1 LYADEETRGF
11 VRYWFNRTNRRQL
24 AALARAIAEV
34 PKRRVREIL
43 WCAFSRLIIT
53 KQAGASL
60 ALDVAHSRPHKVSDK
75 TVIRPIEQFDAAV
88 RAVVS
93 AIPFRTPHST
103 PRARIKKAD
112 ARKLPVEVCI
122 ERGVFRACHAD
133 ELIIRGGRLESI
145 NADGRRRMSA
155 GALEHWNSYSSEG
168 LPRLLLGHR
177 PGRARAPHGHG
188 CGPAK

>member
-1 LYADEETRGF
+1 MRVSCSRSHHPARESVLQTDCDGKKPRRLERSESRARSTHSRHGWRHLSRGRRF
-11 VRYWFNRTNRRQL
+11 SAEAGDACAGSYPISRRYWFDRTNRRQL

-60 ALDVAHSRPHKVSDK
+60 ALDVAYSRPHKVADE
-75 TVIRPIEQFDAAV
+75 TVIRPIEQFEAAV

-103 PRARIKKAD
+103 PRARIK
-112 ARKLPVEVCI
+112 V
-122 ERGVFRACHAD
+122 RGR
-133 ELIIRGGRLESI
+133 
-145 NADGRRRMSA
+145 
-155 GALEHWNSYSSEG
+155 
-168 LPRLLLGHR
+168 
-177 PGRARAPHGHG
+177 
-188 CGPAK
+188 